1 MKQLFKAHLSPA
13 LVKAVVSLKE
23 KVEIK
28 SNGEISCWNLSM
40 IRVFLSTDSTSLDN
54 LSVVCDYRDF
64 QKLEA
69 LQREA
74 EFFYDYDRKELI
86 CKNSETEIRIYA
98 NEDSIYYPEKI
109 DKITFQNAITIPSHF
124 LYHVI
129 KRMSSFTD
137 NNERYRYKECIY
149 MNANDIVA
157 SDGYRLAIYKPK
169 AELPFDAYIYRDV
182 FKALKLLLP
191 ITENVEIYATEDF
204 TVIVGLN
211 KGVKVFEVYCENLGY
226 YPNYRE
232 VIKDL
237 RFNHVFKFD
246 RNAFI
251 KTLKENKNAELVI
264 MRISSSNALLEFQNE
279 DSKVCKQINIENL
292 TNSNLIIAFNPK
304 FLKEGLEAIDGK
316 YVEMKVIDNE
326 SITQFSSDDNFT
338 YFLMPVKIKEV

>member
-13 LVKAVVSLKE
+13 LVKAVASLKE
-23 KVEIK
+23 KVEIT

-40 IRVFLSTDSTSLDN
+40 IRVFLSTDNTSLDN
-54 LSVVCDYRDF
+54 FSVVCDYRDF

-129 KRMSSFTD
+129 NKMANSVD
-137 NNERYRYKECIY
+137 KDKEYNYYKYPLRYIY

-157 SDGYRLAIYKPK
+157 SDGRRLAIYKSK
-169 AELPFDAYIYRDV
+169 VELPFDAYIYRDV

-211 KGVKVFEVYCENLGY
+211 KGVKVFEVYSDNPSGD

-251 KTLKENKNAELVI
+251 K
-264 MRISSSNALLEFQNE
+264 
-279 DSKVCKQINIENL
+279 
-292 TNSNLIIAFNPK
+292 NS
-304 FLKEGLEAIDGK
+304 
-316 YVEMKVIDNE
+316 
-326 SITQFSSDDNFT
+326 
-338 YFLMPVKIKEV
+338 